1 MRIIVCVDENGGMMF
16 NKRRQS
22 RDRLLIADVTELTAG
37 HNLCMNAYSS
47 QLFDRRDIS
56 VDEEFLSKAQSL
68 DFCFVE
74 NQSVQPYL
82 DEVGEVVLYRWN
94 RKYPADFYFDVD
106 LSTWIITDKEEFPG
120 SSHEKIT
127 REIYIKREEKE

>member
-1 MRIIVCVDENGGMMF
+1 MRIIACIDDNGGMMF

-22 RDRLLIADVTELTAG
+22 RDRTVTADILELTAG
-37 HNLCMNAYSS
+37 HLLRLNEYSEK
-47 QLFDRRDIS
+47 LF
-56 VDEEFLSKAQSL
+56 EEGQAVVGEAFLAQAQEE

-82 DEVGEVVLYRWN
+82 EQVHEIILYKWN
-94 RKYPADFYFDVD
+94 RTYPSDFYFDVD
-106 LSTWIITDKEEFPG
+106 MSVWTLTDVKEWEG

-127 REIYIKREEKE
+127 RERYRKGGTE